1 MHDCSGTLAACSL
14 ELFDSRLEVRAA
26 LLCRRIS
33 ERTIGMETDRE
44 VETRRS
50 DRVAAERF
58 NNMVNPLVG
67 VVVQRQETCPTTV
80 LILLIREDD
89 NLVRVYIRFLLW
101 LKVQLNSFEYNI
113 KV

>member
-14 ELFDSRLEVRAA
+14 ELFDSRLEVRTA

-80 LILLIREDD
+80 LILLIC

>member
-1 MHDCSGTLAACSL
+1 
-14 ELFDSRLEVRAA
+14 
-26 LLCRRIS
+26 
-33 ERTIGMETDRE
+33 METDRE

-58 NNMVNPLVG
+58 NNMVNLLVG
-67 VVVQRQETCPTTV
+67 VIVQRQETCPTTV
-80 LILLIREDD
+80 LILLIWEDD

>member
-14 ELFDSRLEVRAA
+14 ELFDSRLGVRTA

-33 ERTIGMETDRE
+33 GRTIGMETDRG

-67 VVVQRQETCPTTV
+67 VVQRQETCPTTV
-80 LILLIREDD
+80 LILLIWEDD